1 MRISTNDHRYLLI
14 KARKAAC
21 DWAVDGGFPLRRVHV
36 HDVIVGIV
44 KQEQREVRL
53 RLRAG
58 RPYSVSKSSA
68 ALFGEQ
74 VVRASSFATQGK
86 SVCLWRPECTRA
98 RLNLA
103 AI

>member
-21 DWAVDGGFPLRRVHV
+21 DWAVDGGFPLRRAHV

-68 ALFGEQ
+68 HRRSRPKVSL
-74 VVRASSFATQGK
+74 
-86 SVCLWRPECTRA
+86 SVCGVQSALEPG
-98 RLNLA
+98 
-103 AI
+103 

>member
-1 MRISTNDHRYLLI
+1 MRISTNYHRCLLI
-14 KARKAAC
+14 KAAC
-21 DWAVDGGFPLRRVHV
+21 DWAVDGGFPLRRAHV

-68 ALFGEQ
+68 HRRLHKDAGVTRVHGE
-74 VVRASSFATQGK
+74 
-86 SVCLWRPECTRA
+86 
-98 RLNLA
+98 
-103 AI
+103 